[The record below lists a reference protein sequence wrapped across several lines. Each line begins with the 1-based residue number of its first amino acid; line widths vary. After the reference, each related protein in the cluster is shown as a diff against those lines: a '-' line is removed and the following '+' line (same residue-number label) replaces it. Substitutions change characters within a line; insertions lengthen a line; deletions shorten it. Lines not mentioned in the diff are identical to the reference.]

1 MSNPAVSTRKI
12 IMWAATLLL
21 PLLILT
27 IPVTGSFTQEM
38 QCFFAVTLF
47 VIFLWAF
54 ELMPFVIPAI
64 LLPVLYLVTGIAT
77 PAAAFAPWG
86 HYIPWMLLAGM
97 ILTHIFDD
105 AGLLRRISYWAIL
118 KTGGSFGGLL
128 YGLMISGI
136 IIALILPDI
145 ASRAVLFVAISFGI
159 CKALK
164 LPPFSKRASAV
175 MLAGI
180 MSALTPS
187 YIYYTSAAQTLMAWE
202 AAKAAG
208 FSISWLQY
216 LLYNGFPTLV
226 WCFVTILIIQL
237 MFGGAQKES
246 YKAYFE
252 EEYRK
257 MGGMNAKEKKLAILS
272 LALCLFVILES
283 YHGIAVG
290 WGFVAAVFICYLP
303 GINLGTEHSY
313 KDANYALVIF
323 VASCMAI
330 GAVSNQL
337 GAGIFIAELLQPFI
351 SGGLVHTVAAS
362 WLMAVILNFVMT
374 PLAAVAC
381 LSGPLAG
388 IVSANPESAIVPVM
402 YAWNQGLEQIIL
414 PYEYALIL
422 LAFGYG
428 YISLKHFIG
437 YFSVRMV
444 ANILFIL
451 VFCIPFWLLVG
462 AV

>member
-1 MSNPAVSTRKI
+1 MKNKSFANTRKM
-12 IMWAATLLL
+12 IMWAVCIFL
-21 PLLILT
+21 PLMIMA
-27 IPVTGSFTQEM
+27 IPVTEAFTTEIR
-38 QCFFAVTLF
+38 CFFAVTLF

-54 ELMPFVIPAI
+54 ELMPYVIPAM
-64 LLPVLYLVTGIAT
+64 LLPVLYVVTGIAA

-97 ILTHIFDD
+97 ILTYIFDD

-118 KTGGSFGGLL
+118 KTGGSFNGLL
-128 YGLMISGI
+128 YGLMISGVV
-136 IIALILPDI
+136 IALILPDI
-145 ASRAVLFVAISFGI
+145 ASRTVLFVAIAFGI
-159 CKALK
+159 CKALE
-164 LPPFSKRASAV
+164 LPPLSRRASAV
-175 MLAGI
+175 MLAGV

-187 YIYYTSAAQTLMAWE
+187 YIYYTSAAQTLIAWE
-202 AAKAAG
+202 AASG
-208 FSISWLQY
+208 SGYTISWLRY
-216 LLYNGFPTLV
+216 LLYNGLPTLI
-226 WCFVTILIIQL
+226 WCFLTILIIQVL
-237 MFGGAQKES
+237 FGRAKKEH
-246 YKAYFE
+246 YKSYFE

-257 MGGMNAKEKKLAILS
+257 MGKLSIKEKKLAVIS
-272 LALCLFVILES
+272 LGLCLFVVLES
-283 YHGIAVG
+283 YHGIEVG
-290 WGFVAAVFICYLP
+290 WGFVAAVFLCYLP

-313 KDANYALVIF
+313 KEANYALIIF

-337 GAGIFIAELLQPFI
+337 GAGVFIAQNLQPYL
-351 SGGLVHTVAAS
+351 SGGLVHMVAAS
-362 WLMAVILNFVMT
+362 WLLAVILNFVMT
-374 PLAAVAC
+374 PLAAVSC

-388 IVSANPESAIVPVM
+388 IVNTMDVSIIPVM

-437 YFSVRMV
+437 FFSIRMV

-451 VFCIPFWLLVG
+451 ILYLPFWMIVG
-462 AV
+462 N

>member
-1 MSNPAVSTRKI
+1 MISSAVNIRKT
-12 IMWAATLLL
+12 IMWAISIVL
-21 PLLILT
+21 PLLIMA
-27 IPVTGSFTQEM
+27 IPITQSFTPEIK
-38 QCFFAVTLF
+38 CFFAVTLF

-54 ELMPFVIPAI
+54 ELMPFIIPAI
-64 LLPVLYLVTGIAT
+64 LLPVLYVVTGIAG
-77 PAAAFAPWG
+77 PAGAFAPWG

-97 ILTHIFDD
+97 ILTYIFDD
-105 AGLLRRISYWAIL
+105 AGLLKRISYWAIL
-118 KTGGSFGGLL
+118 RTGGSFSGLL
-128 YGLMISGI
+128 YGLMISGV

-159 CKALK
+159 CKALE
-164 LPPFSKRASAV
+164 LPPMSRRASGV

-187 YIYYTSAAQTLMAWE
+187 YIYYTSAAQTLIAWE
-202 AAKAAG
+202 AAGAAG
-208 FSISWLQY
+208 YSISWLMY
-216 LLYNGFPTLV
+216 LLYNGIPTLI
-226 WCFVTILIIQL
+226 WCFLTILIIQL
-237 MFGGAQKES
+237 MFGGGQKQN
-246 YKAYFE
+246 YKEYFQ

-257 MGGMNAKEKKLAILS
+257 MGKLNAKEKKLTIIS

-303 GINLGTEHSY
+303 GINLGTDHSY

-330 GAVSNQL
+330 GAVSNHIK
-337 GAGIFIAELLQPFI
+337 AGLFIADLLQPYI
-351 SGGLVHTVAAS
+351 SGGLVHMVAAS

-388 IVSANPESAIVPVM
+388 IVNATDSAIVPVM

-428 YISLKHFIG
+428 YISLKHFIS
-437 YFSVRMV
+437 YFSVRML
-444 ANILFIL
+444 ANILFIMII
-451 VFCIPFWLLVG
+451 CIPFWLLVG